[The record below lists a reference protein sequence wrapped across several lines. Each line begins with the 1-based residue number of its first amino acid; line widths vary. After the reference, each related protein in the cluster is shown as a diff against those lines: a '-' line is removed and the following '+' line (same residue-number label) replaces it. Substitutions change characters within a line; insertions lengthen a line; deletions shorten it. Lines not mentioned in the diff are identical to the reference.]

1 MAEFGCATCDFAVDE
16 TQDGQRRLIAVKPHE
31 NIALLDRGK
40 LTFELNPEF
49 QLGDAQVLAKL
60 LKDWIT
66 QVRYEPIA

>member
-1 MAEFGCATCDFAVDE
+1 MAEFGSATCDFDVDE
-16 TQDGQRRLIAVKPHE
+16 TRDGQRRLIAVKPRE

-40 LTFELNPEF
+40 LTFELNAEF
-49 QLGDAQVLAKL
+49 ELGDARTLAKL